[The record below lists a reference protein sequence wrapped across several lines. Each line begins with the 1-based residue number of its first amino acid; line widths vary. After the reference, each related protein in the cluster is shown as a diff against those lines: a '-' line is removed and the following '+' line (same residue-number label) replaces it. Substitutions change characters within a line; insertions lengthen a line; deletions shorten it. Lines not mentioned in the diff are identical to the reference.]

1 MDVVFRYYFFVFC
14 TDPSGMFDERTPA
27 GGIVVRAWRRK
38 TARQRARQIARER
51 YAQSQHDRV
60 LVLLARRRIDRYHV
74 ELMDDA
80 WRRWMDFKAK
90 LRDRRAQVR
99 QMNSTGD
106 R

>member
-1 MDVVFRYYFFVFC
+1 MRRALVGSILSPFPIENRMDVVFRYYFFVFC

-27 GGIVVRAWRRK
+27 GGIAVRAWRRK

-80 WRRWMDFKAK
+80 WRRWT
-90 LRDRRAQVR
+90 VS
-99 QMNSTGD
+99 N
-106 R
+106 